1 METMKNTLIASH
13 QKGGIRLK
21 SHESIGAC
29 QPPKNMTAV
38 RVEIMSMFMYSARK
52 KSANAMP
59 EYSIMWPATI
69 SDSPST
75 TSNGARLVSATPE
88 TKYTTSIGASGS
100 QFHDMKLRPRSAKM
114 PRPCAYTMSE
124 RLRLPDTISTT

>member
-1 METMKNTLIASH
+1 METMKNTLITSH

-21 SHESIGAC
+21 SHESIGDC

-38 RVEIMSMFMYSARK
+38 SAEMSSMFMYSARK
-52 KSANAMP
+52 NSANAMP

-75 TSNGARLVSATPE
+75 TSKGARLVSATPE
-88 TKYTTSIGASGS
+88 TKYTTSIGRSGS
-100 QFHDMKLRPRSAKM
+100 QFHDMKFKPRSAKM
-114 PRPCAYTMSE
+114 PRFCA
-124 RLRLPDTISTT
+124 